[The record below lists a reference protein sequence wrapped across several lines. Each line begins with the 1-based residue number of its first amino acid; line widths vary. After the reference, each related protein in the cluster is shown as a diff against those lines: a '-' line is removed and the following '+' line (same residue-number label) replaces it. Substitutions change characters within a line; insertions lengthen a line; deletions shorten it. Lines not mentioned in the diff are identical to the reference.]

1 VLLTLLTGG
10 YEMKRAADTVPVLI
24 FLSAWLLRPP
34 ATEAQVPSPQRSDGD
49 GRPARAC
56 QAPRASFQQVLARG
70 DSVFE
75 GVGSQ
80 AAILYRGDRLV
91 TVENGFSDLEHRVPV
106 TADTR
111 FPIASVTK
119 AFTGMAL
126 LRLQEDG
133 RIDLDRPIQDFV
145 PAFPEKQ
152 GVITPRLLA
161 AHVGGV
167 RHYEEGE
174 RTPNFLFTH
183 FDRVTDALTLFS
195 EDSLAAAPG
204 TRFIYSSY
212 GYNLLA
218 AAISGAAD
226 EDFAGYVRRVIVEP
240 LGLQRTQFDDV
251 RRPVGGRAR
260 GYTYYYPWY
269 SRSADSL
276 LMRVPDFDYSYN
288 MGGGNMLATA
298 RDLVYVGRAAIRP
311 GLLASES
318 VLLLSEPIRPAASR
332 WSYGWVVGHS
342 AGRMRLR
349 AEGSVPGY
357 QATIEAYP
365 AEDLVVAFLQNS
377 WGRFPSDP
385 ANAPETMRDLVMLCL
400 GDGS

>member
-1 VLLTLLTGG
+1 L
-10 YEMKRAADTVPVLI
+10 
-24 FLSAWLLRPP
+24 
-34 ATEAQVPSPQRSDGD
+34 
-49 GRPARAC
+49 C
-56 QAPRASFQQVLARG
+56 QAPRASFQQILARA

-80 AAILYRGDRLV
+80 AAILHHGDLVV
-91 TVENGFSDLEHRVPV
+91 TVENGFSDREHHVPV

-111 FPIASVTK
+111 FQVASVTK

-126 LRLQEDG
+126 LKLQEDG
-133 RIDLDRPIQDFV
+133 RIDLDRPVHEFV

-161 AHVGGV
+161 AHAGGI
-167 RHYEEGE
+167 RHYREGE

-183 FDRVTDALTLFS
+183 FDRIGDALALFS
-195 EDSLAAAPG
+195 DDSLAAAPG
-204 TRFIYSSY
+204 TQFIYSSY

-218 AAISGAAD
+218 ATISGASGA
-226 EDFAGYVRRVIVEP
+226 DFAEYVRRVIIAP
-240 LGLQRTQFDDV
+240 LGLQRTRFDDV
-251 RRPVGGRAR
+251 RRPVDGRAR

-276 LMRVPDFDYSYN
+276 LIRVPDFDYSYN

-311 GLLASES
+311 GLLSSES
-318 VLLLSEPIRPAASR
+318 VSLLSRPIRPAESR
-332 WSYGWVVGHS
+332 WSFGWVEQEDS
-342 AGRMRLR
+342 AGRLRLR

-357 QATIEAYP
+357 QATIVAYP
-365 AEDLVVAFLQNS
+365 SEDFVVAYLQNS
-377 WGRFPSDP
+377 WGRFPTDP
-385 ANAPETMRDLVMLCL
+385 ATAPDVMKELVELCL
-400 GDGS
+400 GASS